1 MTEKM
6 INVEEKDSCQPLV
19 KLISE
24 GISNAIQGL
33 SQMVGKE
40 ISISN
45 LFLRQVPI
53 KDVSS
58 LFGGP
63 EALLVGVYLKV
74 YGYDDGHMIVVY
86 EPDTAFK
93 LIDTLLSQSPGSTT
107 DLSEMEISVLGEVG
121 NVMGSFFLNVIA
133 NGTGITLQPSPP
145 AVMMDMAGA
154 ILDVP
159 LAQML
164 EHSDD
169 TLIAETTFS
178 TDDFVVNGKFL
189 VVPVPTNL
197 NT

>member
-1 MTEKM
+1 M
-6 INVEEKDSCQPLV
+6 
-19 KLISE
+19 
-24 GISNAIQGL
+24 
-33 SQMVGKE
+33 
-40 ISISN
+40 
-45 LFLRQVPI
+45 
-53 KDVSS
+53 
-58 LFGGP
+58 
-63 EALLVGVYLKV
+63 LVGVYLKV

-93 LIDTLLSQSPGSTT
+93 LIDMLLGQSPGSTT
-107 DLSEMEISVLGEVG
+107 NMSEMENSVLGEVG
-121 NVMGSFFLNVIA
+121 NIMGSFFLNVLA

-164 EHSDD
+164 EHGDE
-169 TLIAETTFS
+169 TLIAETTFN
-178 TDDFVVNGKFL
+178 TDDLVVNGKFL

>member
-1 MTEKM
+1 
-6 INVEEKDSCQPLV
+6 
-19 KLISE
+19 
-24 GISNAIQGL
+24 
-33 SQMVGKE
+33 
-40 ISISN
+40 
-45 LFLRQVPI
+45 
-53 KDVSS
+53 
-58 LFGGP
+58 
-63 EALLVGVYLKV
+63 
-74 YGYDDGHMIVVY
+74 
-86 EPDTAFK
+86 
-93 LIDTLLSQSPGSTT
+93 
-107 DLSEMEISVLGEVG
+107 MEISVLGEVG